1 MESNLP
7 YLIGRG
13 LSYFS
18 RVPQLVRW
26 QSDNESLLVTG
37 ERVSLFFLAP
47 LSPPEG
53 SSQTSTELPTK
64 LARAGSTSSTKYEL
78 LRTVESNGA
87 IPSSARYLS

>member
-7 YLIGRG
+7 YLIGRS

-26 QSDNESLLVTG
+26 QSDNKSLLVTG

-47 LSPPEG
+47 LLPVKLPPNYLP
-53 SSQTSTELPTK
+53 SLQELGLP
-64 LARAGSTSSTKYEL
+64 RVQSTSS
-78 LRTVESNGA
+78 
-87 IPSSARYLS
+87 YLPLKIMDRFPPV